1 MLHKL
6 KPAHGSRPSRKR
18 IARGDSGRG
27 GSTAGRGVKGQ
38 DARSG
43 PKRHP
48 GFEGG
53 QTPLIRRQPKLG
65 GFRNPNRKDFE
76 VVNLDD
82 LEKKLEAGTYDA
94 AALREKK
101 LARSKKPV
109 KILSRGEV
117 KKKFNLSVH
126 AVSSSA
132 KSAIEKAGGS
142 VTILS

>member
-1 MLHKL
+1 MLHKI
-6 KPAHGSRPSRKR
+6 KPAKGSRQSRKR

-38 DARSG
+38 DSRSG

-53 QTPLIRRQPKLG
+53 QMPLIRRQPKLG
-65 GFRNPNRKDFE
+65 GFNNPNRIEYE
-76 VVNLDD
+76 VVNIGS
-82 LEKKLEAGTYDA
+82 LEKQLDAGTYDA
-94 AALREKK
+94 AALREAR
-101 LARSKKPV
+101 LARGKKPI
-109 KILSRGEV
+109 KLLSQGTV

-126 AVSSSA
+126 AASSSA